1 MENKVYQEQSFDN
14 KEAEKQK
21 ESKNS
26 GKSRDGI
33 WEKEGIWFVGEE
45 KRKGEI
51 GRIERTG
58 YCYLVLLLDYSLAS
72 SKQLH

>member
-21 ESKNS
+21 EGKNS

-51 GRIERTG
+51 TPIH
-58 YCYLVLLLDYSLAS
+58 LLQNRLWNL
-72 SKQLH
+72 

>member
-33 WEKEGIWFVGEE
+33 WKKEGIWFVGEE

-51 GRIERTG
+51 I
-58 YCYLVLLLDYSLAS
+58 
-72 SKQLH
+72 

>member
-26 GKSRDGI
+26 CKSRDGI
-33 WEKEGIWFVGEE
+33 WKKEGIWFVGEE

-51 GRIERTG
+51 GRRERTG
-58 YCYLVLLLDYSLAS
+58 YCCLVLSF
-72 SKQLH
+72 

>member
-1 MENKVYQEQSFDN
+1 MENKVYQEQSSDN

-33 WEKEGIWFVGEE
+33 WKKEGIWFVGEE

-51 GRIERTG
+51 TPIHLFQNR
-58 YCYLVLLLDYSLAS
+58 L
-72 SKQLH
+72 

>member
-1 MENKVYQEQSFDN
+1 M
-14 KEAEKQK
+14 
-21 ESKNS
+21 
-26 GKSRDGI
+26 
-33 WEKEGIWFVGEE
+33 GEE